1 MKNNFTADGHQR
13 WLKSRAAAKQK
24 AALAAPAEEQKP
36 SGFLKKIQRW
46 CRMELRS
53 QPQTQEEKEKSSP
66 KILW

>member
-13 WLKSRAAAKQK
+13 WTSRREAEKRK
-24 AALAAPAEEQKP
+24 AALAESADE
-36 SGFLKKIQRW
+36 KKFSSFFGKIRQWWRT
-46 CRMELRS
+46 ELRS

>member
-13 WLKSRAAAKQK
+13 WLKERAAAKQK
-24 AALAAPAEEQKP
+24 AAPAESASEQKP
-36 SGFLKKIQRW
+36 AGFLEKVRRW
-46 CRMELRS
+46 WRTELRS